1 MDIEVIED
9 PAAAEA
15 SLDPIRTRILRELAE
30 PGSATQLAAKVGL
43 PRQKVNYHL
52 KALERHGLVELVE
65 ERRRGNVTERILRAT
80 AASYLISPSALASV
94 APDPHRFS
102 DRFSAF
108 WLLALAA
115 RMVQEVG
122 RLIAGAAAARQ
133 KLATFAIDGE
143 ITFRSASDR
152 AAFAEELG
160 IAVTRL
166 VDKYHDAGA
175 DLTPGAPGAG
185 RKHRLVVALHP
196 SLKVPDA
203 HVPNAQV
210 PAAPDAPGRQTTGR
224 QTTGQQTTGQQT
236 TDLAKEKDHD

>member
-1 MDIEVIED
+1 LDIEVIED

-15 SLDPIRTRILRELAE
+15 SLDPIRTRILRELSV
-30 PGSATQLAAKVGL
+30 PGSATQLATKVGL

-65 ERRRGNVTERILRAT
+65 ERRKGNVTERVLQAT
-80 AASYLISPSALASV
+80 AASYLISPVALASV

-108 WLLALAA
+108 WLLALAG

-122 RLIAGAAAARQ
+122 KLIAGAASAKQ

-143 ITFRSASDR
+143 ITFRTAADR

-160 IAVTRL
+160 VAVTRL
-166 VDKYHDAGA
+166 VDKYHDGGAAAGPGG
-175 DLTPGAPGAG
+175 TPASDSLPRSASMSGTPASGG

-196 SLKVPDA
+196 VLKTPIK
-203 HVPNAQV
+203 P
-210 PAAPDAPGRQTTGR
+210 
-224 QTTGQQTTGQQT
+224 
-236 TDLAKEKDHD
+236 LSAKEQDND